1 MYWTPPA
8 QVIFNPH
15 ATPTA
20 SSSTDSLLAAADV
33 AESAAD
39 VAAAAGA
46 DVAAAVGAKVA
57 AAGPPL
63 PKPLLPEVAAPL
75 VAPGGQQIR
84 RVRLLVKTPAHT
96 VVESVADAAGLA
108 ATLAADVVGRRH
120 GRPLPETAAVSLVF
134 ARQLDAQLSS

>member
-1 MYWTPPA
+1 MASRSASCVATPARPMKTKKVTGEHPLVSAPPDRIMRPYYSSPPPCMTRVYMYWTPPA

-39 VAAAAGA
+39 VAAA
-46 DVAAAVGAKVA
+46 VGAKVA

-75 VAPGGQQIR
+75 VAPGGQ
-84 RVRLLVKTPAHT
+84 
-96 VVESVADAAGLA
+96 
-108 ATLAADVVGRRH
+108 
-120 GRPLPETAAVSLVF
+120 
-134 ARQLDAQLSS
+134 

>member
-1 MYWTPPA
+1 MYSTPPA

-20 SSSTDSLLAAADV
+20 SSSTDSLLAAADA

-39 VAAAAGA
+39 VAAAI
-46 DVAAAVGAKVA
+46 GAKAA

-84 RVRLLVKTPAHT
+84 RVRLLVKTRAHT
-96 VVESVADAAGLA
+96 VVGSVADAGLP
-108 ATLAADVVGRRH
+108 H
-120 GRPLPETAAVSLVF
+120 GRPMW
-134 ARQLDAQLSS
+134 RQATRQAPT